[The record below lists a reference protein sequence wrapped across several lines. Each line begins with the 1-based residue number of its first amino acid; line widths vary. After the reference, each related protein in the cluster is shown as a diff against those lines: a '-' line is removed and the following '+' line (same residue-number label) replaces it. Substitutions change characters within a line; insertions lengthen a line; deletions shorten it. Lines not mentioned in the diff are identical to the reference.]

1 MPRQVAQVAWGTPC
15 LGFPSWSKEE
25 RHTGLSCPTHQPH
38 TLVLE
43 QEEDEENLYSS
54 IQQLRDRASEL
65 SSQVSSY
72 ERTNGC
78 DSRYQQRLDELRAA
92 QERLMELTEVRNRK

>member
-1 MPRQVAQVAWGTPC
+1 MG
-15 LGFPSWSKEE
+15 
-25 RHTGLSCPTHQPH
+25 CPAHPHQPH

-65 SSQVSSY
+65 SSQVSGY

>member
-1 MPRQVAQVAWGTPC
+1 MAQAAWETWNKGNQLFRVSC
-15 LGFPSWSKEE
+15 FP
-25 RHTGLSCPTHQPH
+25 HQPH
-38 TLVLE
+38 TFVLE